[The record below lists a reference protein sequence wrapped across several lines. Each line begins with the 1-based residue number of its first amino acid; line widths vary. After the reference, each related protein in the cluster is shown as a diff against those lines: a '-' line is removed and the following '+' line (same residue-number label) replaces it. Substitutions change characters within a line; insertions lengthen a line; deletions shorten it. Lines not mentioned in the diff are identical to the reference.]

1 VYVRDDGRGLAQ
13 AAVQENGRFGVA
25 GMRERV
31 QALGGTFVISGAAG
45 EGVTVRAVLP
55 VASAERPAAL
65 ETRA

>member
-1 VYVRDDGRGLAQ
+1 MQG
-13 AAVQENGRFGVA
+13 NGRFGVA

-31 QALGGTFVISGAAG
+31 QALGGSFTISGAPG

-65 ETRA
+65 ETMA